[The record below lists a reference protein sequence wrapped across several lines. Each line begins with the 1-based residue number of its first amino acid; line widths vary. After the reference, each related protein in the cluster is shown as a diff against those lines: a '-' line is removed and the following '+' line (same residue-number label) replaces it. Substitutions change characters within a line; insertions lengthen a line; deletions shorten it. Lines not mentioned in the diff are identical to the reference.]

1 LQSPQVCGK
10 WENFFEAHFGHE
22 TGRKDAFTGQ
32 PIVEF
37 PVQQQHR
44 KIKHVSQIVRK
55 VIMYPEPMLQ
65 SGGSTGMAKDVT
77 QLVLIGEI
85 DVGGFWGF
93 IKYVVR
99 ANI

>member
-1 LQSPQVCGK
+1 
-10 WENFFEAHFGHE
+10 
-22 TGRKDAFTGQ
+22 
-32 PIVEF
+32 
-37 PVQQQHR
+37 
-44 KIKHVSQIVRK
+44 
-55 VIMYPEPMLQ
+55 MYPEPMLQ